1 MMDRQNKIRCPHKIP
16 INLKQ
21 EEKRDSKK
29 LKSDHNL
36 FFKIKKN
43 EFILMFVTKIF

>member
-1 MMDRQNKIRCPHKIP
+1 MIRCPHKNP
-16 INLKQ
+16 IKLKQ

-36 FFKIKKN
+36 FFKIKKMN
-43 EFILMFVTKIF
+43 FILIFVTKIF